1 MNTINTIIFL
11 SLDLWNKLTSLDFF
25 AGFMPLIL
33 AYEAPLM
40 LLVII
45 GILSWYRQT
54 FLLQKNES
62 LYQPNVSCIIT
73 CYSEGDAV
81 AITINSL
88 IEQNYKGNVEIIAVI
103 DGAVDNQKTYQAALK
118 AAKKCSKKNRKI
130 ILLPKWQRGGRV
142 SSLNAG
148 LSIATGEIVM
158 NADADTSFDNN
169 MLTQI
174 IPYFEDE
181 NVPAVGG
188 ALRVRNTHSSILTV
202 MQSIE
207 YLLSMQGGKTGLAHW
222 NLINN
227 VSGAFG
233 AFRREVLVNVG
244 GWNTH
249 TAEDLDLTIRL
260 KQYFK
265 RHPNWKIP
273 FATLAI
279 GHTDVPA
286 DLTTL
291 VKQRLRWDGD
301 LFFLYLRK
309 HWKAFTPKLMGTKSF
324 IFTFLYGVV
333 QNIALPF
340 IIVIYLTTLT
350 ITQPWQLIIAI
361 AVVVYSIYLT
371 FLVTFYLVV
380 LLAISE
386 KPKQDLRLMPWLLI
400 YPVYALFMRL
410 LAAFAVMNEMLRRSH
425 EESAMAPWWVLKRGR
440 KF

>member
-1 MNTINTIIFL
+1 MNTFNSIIYL
-11 SLDLWNKLTSLDFF
+11 SLELWNKLANLDFF
-25 AGFMPLIL
+25 ISFMPLIL
-33 AYEAPLM
+33 AYEAPLII
-40 LLVII
+40 LVIT
-45 GILSWYRQT
+45 GILSWYRKT
-54 FLLQKNES
+54 FLLQQKEV
-62 LYQPNVSCIIT
+62 LYQADVSCIIT
-73 CYSEGDAV
+73 CYSEGEAV
-81 AITINSL
+81 AISINSL
-88 IEQNYKGNVEIIAVI
+88 IEQTYKGNIEIIAVI
-103 DGAVDNQKTYQAALK
+103 DGAVENKNTYQAALK
-118 AAKKCSKKNRKI
+118 IAKNCTRKNRNI

-148 LSIATGEIVM
+148 LSLATGEIVI

-169 MLTQI
+169 MMSQI
-174 IPYFEDE
+174 LPYFKDK

-188 ALRVRNTHSSILTV
+188 ALRVRNTHKSLLTI

-233 AFRREVLVNVG
+233 AFRREVLINVG

-249 TAEDLDLTIRL
+249 TAEDLDLTIRI

-265 RHPNWKIP
+265 RNPKWKIP

-286 DLTTL
+286 DLKTL

-309 HWKAFTPKLMGTKSF
+309 HWRAFTPKLMGTKSF
-324 IFTFLYGVV
+324 IFTYMYGVV

-340 IIVIYLTTLT
+340 IIVIYLSTLT
-350 ITQPWQLIIAI
+350 ITQPWQLVAAI
-361 AVVVYSIYLT
+361 AVVVYSIYLV
-371 FLVTFYLVV
+371 FLVTFYLIV

-400 YPVYALFMRL
+400 YPGYALFMRI
-410 LAAFAVMNEMLRRSH
+410 LAAFAVLNEIFRRSH